1 MGRDAKFW
9 EAVEQIR
16 EKDPRFRPEAYAM
29 VMEAL
34 EFTLRRLGE
43 RRHVSAAEL
52 LEGLCDHL
60 KEKYGLLAYAVIE
73 SWGVTSGKHVGSIV
87 YQLIDAGLLAK
98 QDSDRFED
106 FDTSWEL
113 KDVLEQGYF
122 D

>member
-9 EAVEQIR
+9 QAVEQIR
-16 EKDPRFRPEAYAM
+16 EKDPTFKPEAYAL

-34 EFTLRRLGE
+34 DFTLRRLGE

-52 LEGLCDHL
+52 LRGMCDHA
-60 KEKYGLLAYAVIE
+60 KERYGLLAWSVLE
-73 SWGVTSGKHVGSIV
+73 SWGVTSASHVGRIV
-87 YQLIDAGLLAK
+87 YQLIEVGVLAK

-106 FDTSWEL
+106 FETDWDL
-113 KDVLEQGYF
+113 KEILEHRYF